1 MSREGPVPRH
11 ILMEVTMS
19 KEWEDRPGRN
29 ARRMGREEERVW
41 AEFYRAAGDP
51 AVAAELI
58 AHMDQDEQ
66 ARRQHSGLYL
76 RCRQSLRREK
86 ERRQRAQAAGK
97 ALRKLAWALL
107 GSPLAALLRA
117 GRFCCDAGAAL
128 FGLRD
133 EPAAGQLRKLGKR
146 TKHAVPTAPVEAKA
160 QAQAGSDGR

>member
-1 MSREGPVPRH
+1 
-11 ILMEVTMS
+11 MS
-19 KEWEDRPGRN
+19 KEWEDLPGRSV
-29 ARRMGREEERVW
+29 RRMGREEERVW

-107 GSPLAALLRA
+107 GKPLAAFLRA

-146 TKHAVPTAPVEAKA
+146 AAPAVPTAPAEAK
-160 QAQAGSDGR
+160 AQAGSDGR